1 MNQDRRG
8 LTRELDGV
16 YYSPDDYAGLG
27 RRLLI
32 LLIDGA
38 VLFLAIAAMVGTYAS
53 VAPALGYPF
62 QVYAGAVVLVIF
74 GYLAILGRSRWGTVG
89 YALTSV
95 RVVNLRGEQPSV
107 PCMLFRTL
115 FAVLGP
121 LDAVFNV
128 IWLGGDPHRQS
139 VHDKLAAT
147 YVVRRGVEPAGH
159 GRQGYVTYTLFG
171 YTFMVREVSR
181 GVT

>member
-1 MNQDRRG
+1 MNEEQR
-8 LTRELDGV
+8 TSARELDGV
-16 YYSPDDYAGLG
+16 YYCMADYAGLG

-38 VLFLAIAAMVGTYAS
+38 VLFLALAVIVGTYPM
-53 VAPALGYPF
+53 VAPALGHAF
-62 QVYAGAVVLVIF
+62 QIYAAAVVFIVF
-74 GYLAILGRSRWGTVG
+74 AYLAILGRTRWGTLG

-107 PCMLFRTL
+107 LCMLYRTL
-115 FAVLGP
+115 FGVLGP
-121 LDAVFNV
+121 LDAVFNI
-128 IWLGGDPHRQS
+128 IWLGGDVHRQS
-139 VHDKLAAT
+139 VHDKLAGT
-147 YVVRRGVEPAGH
+147 YVVCRGVEPAGR